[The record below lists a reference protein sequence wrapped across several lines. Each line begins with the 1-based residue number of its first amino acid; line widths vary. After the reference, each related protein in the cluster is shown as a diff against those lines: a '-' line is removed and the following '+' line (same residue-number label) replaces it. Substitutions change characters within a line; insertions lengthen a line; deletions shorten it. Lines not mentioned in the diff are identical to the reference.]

1 MAHDSS
7 KQKFQPSESKRL
19 FQSRLLRAVFGQ
31 SVAEMVMRV
40 IFIVASVGT
49 LVVIA
54 IGLLSPGTAHV
65 PNSTQTSAGHAVGLQ
80 VGNTAPDFTL
90 AALNGKKVSLSDYR
104 GKPVMLNFWYA
115 SCPGCLA
122 EIPGIQKF
130 YAAQQAAGKDFT
142 ILGVNTVDDT
152 PAAQQFAQQYG
163 LTYQIVMDSND
174 DVVKLYDIGAT
185 PTSYFIDREGIIRSV
200 VVGPVDDTALKQYV
214 EQISHA

>member
-1 MAHDSS
+1 MANTSS
-7 KQKFQPSESKRL
+7 NRKTQQSESKLL
-19 FQSRLLRAVFGQ
+19 FQSKILTAIFGQ
-31 SVAEMVMRV
+31 SVTEMVIRV
-40 IFIVASVGT
+40 IFTVAAVGT

-54 IGLLSPGTAHV
+54 VGLLRPDVAPIT
-65 PNSTQTSAGHAVGLQ
+65 NSTQTSAGHPVGLQ

-90 AALNGKKVSLSDYR
+90 AALDGKKVSLSDYR

-115 SCPGCLA
+115 TCPGCLA
-122 EIPGIQKF
+122 EIPAMQKF
-130 YAAQQAAGKDFT
+130 YATQQAAGKDFT

-152 PAAQQFAQQYG
+152 PTAQQFVQHYG

-174 DVVKLYDIGAT
+174 DVVKLYNIGAT

-214 EQISHA
+214 KQISNT

>member
-1 MAHDSS
+1 MANASPN
-7 KQKFQPSESKRL
+7 QKFQQSESKQL
-19 FQSRLLRAVFGQ
+19 FQSKILTAIFGQ
-31 SVAEMVMRV
+31 SAAEMVIRV
-40 IFIVASVGT
+40 IFTVAAVGT

-54 IGLLSPGTAHV
+54 VGLLSIGTAPV
-65 PNSTQTSAGHAVGLQ
+65 PNSTQTSAGHPVGLR

-90 AALNGKKVSLSDYR
+90 AAPDGKKVSLSDYR

-122 EIPGIQKF
+122 EIPGMQKF
-130 YAAQQAAGKDFT
+130 YASQQAMGKDFT

-152 PAAQQFAQQYG
+152 PTAQQFVHHYG
-163 LTYQIVMDSND
+163 LTYQIVMDANN
-174 DVVKLYDIGAT
+174 DVVKLYNIGAT

-214 EQISHA
+214 KQISNT